1 MLLPPVPVS
10 PVGRR
15 VAARLLDTV
24 LLGWVTIF
32 VVVEIGARLLGG
44 DPLGRR
50 AVDVDLSAFRT
61 IVLMAV
67 CVVVVEILPVVLVGR
82 TLGKA
87 MTGITLQTVDGERP
101 GWAATVLRS
110 LLLYG
115 PAIALPVLTV
125 PVLFVL
131 LASIVLSA
139 DRRGLHDRLAG
150 TRVVLAPQR
159 P

>member
-1 MLLPPVPVS
+1 MLLPPATAA

-24 LLGWVTIF
+24 LLGWVTIV

-61 IVLMAV
+61 IVLMIV
-67 CVVVVEILPVVLVGR
+67 CVVVVEVLPIVLVGR

-87 MTGITLQTVDGERP
+87 MTGLTLQSVDGGRP
-101 GWAATVLRS
+101 GWTTALLRS

-125 PVLFVL
+125 PILLLL
-131 LASIVLSA
+131 LASIVLSG

-150 TRVVLAPQR
+150 SRVVLAPER

>member
-1 MLLPPVPVS
+1 VPLPFAPVA

-24 LLGWVTIF
+24 LLGWITIF

-87 MTGITLQTVDGERP
+87 MTGVTLQNVDGERP
-101 GWAATVLRS
+101 GWAAMVLRS

-125 PVLFVL
+125 PVLLVL

-139 DRRGLHDRLAG
+139 ERRGLHDRLAG
-150 TRVVLAPQR
+150 TRVVLAPER

>member
-1 MLLPPVPVS
+1 MLLPPAPLA

-115 PAIALPVLTV
+115 PAIALPVVTV
-125 PVLFVL
+125 PVLLVL
-131 LASIVLSA
+131 LASIVLSV

-150 TRVVLAPQR
+150 TRVVLAPER

>member
-1 MLLPPVPVS
+1 
-10 PVGRR
+10 
-15 VAARLLDTV
+15 
-24 LLGWVTIF
+24 
-32 VVVEIGARLLGG
+32 
-44 DPLGRR
+44 
-50 AVDVDLSAFRT
+50 
-61 IVLMAV
+61 
-67 CVVVVEILPVVLVGR
+67 VLVGR

-87 MTGITLQTVDGERP
+87 MTGITLQTVDGDRP

-125 PVLFVL
+125 PVLLVL
-131 LASIVLSA
+131 LGSIVLST

-150 TRVVLAPQR
+150 TRVVLAPER

>member
-1 MLLPPVPVS
+1 MPLLPAPLA

-87 MTGITLQTVDGERP
+87 MTGLTLQTVDGERP

-125 PVLFVL
+125 PVLLVL
-131 LASIVLSA
+131 LASIVLSV

-150 TRVVLAPQR
+150 TRVVLAPER

>member
-1 MLLPPVPVS
+1 
-10 PVGRR
+10 
-15 VAARLLDTV
+15 LLDTV

-61 IVLMAV
+61 IVLMVV

-87 MTGITLQTVDGERP
+87 MTGITLQTVDGDRP

-125 PVLFVL
+125 PVLLVL
-131 LASIVLSA
+131 LGSIVLST

-150 TRVVLAPQR
+150 TRVVLAPER